1 MNKSLKKQD
10 NIEKKI
16 IESINFFL
24 KKYKKKFSKKNINNK
39 LLNNILD
46 SLDFVNFIIKIE
58 KDFKVKIP
66 VHLIDTDLTFNK
78 IKILLKKLK

>member
-1 MNKSLKKQD
+1 MKKQD

-24 KKYKKKFSKKNINNK
+24 KKYKKKFSKKNINTK

>member
-1 MNKSLKKQD
+1 MKKQD

-24 KKYKKKFSKKNINNK
+24 KKYKKKFSKKNINTK

-66 VHLIDTDLTFNK
+66 VHLIDTTLTFNK
-78 IKILLKKLK
+78 IKILLKKKLK

>member
-1 MNKSLKKQD
+1 MKKQD

-24 KKYKKKFSKKNINNK
+24 KKYKKKFSKKNINTK

-66 VHLIDTDLTFNK
+66 VHLIDTDLKFIK

>member
-1 MNKSLKKQD
+1 MNKSVKKQD

-24 KKYKKKFSKKNINNK
+24 KKYKKKFSKKNINTK

>member
-1 MNKSLKKQD
+1 MKKQD

-24 KKYKKKFSKKNINNK
+24 KKYKKKFSKKNINTK

-46 SLDFVNFIIKIE
+46 SLDFVNFIIRLK

-78 IKILLKKLK
+78 IKILLKKIKINF

>member
-24 KKYKKKFSKKNINNK
+24 KKYKKKFSKKNINTK

-46 SLDFVNFIIKIE
+46 SLDFVNFIIMFE

>member
-1 MNKSLKKQD
+1 MKKQD

-16 IESINFFL
+16 IDSINFFL
-24 KKYKKKFSKKNINNK
+24 KKYKKKFSKKNINTK

>member
-24 KKYKKKFSKKNINNK
+24 KKYKKKFSKKNINTK